1 MDGQRYRFGPFLL
14 DVDRTTLFRD
24 GSPVT
29 LGTRAFALLRV
40 LLDAGNREVSKAD
53 LIDAAWPETAIEESN
68 LSVQVANL
76 RRLLGPNPQGGEW
89 IATVARPA
97 SPAARAMRMAISP
110 RLAISNLWKD
120 IYVSVQAPKR
130 NERVTGPP
138 RIPCASPYPRQHD
151 TATVQLLVAEHET
164 FAGILCKWNFVP
176 HHGIPTAA

>member
-76 RRLLGPNPQGGEW
+76 RRAAWNKSARRRMDRDGG
-89 IATVARPA
+89 TR
-97 SPAARAMRMAISP
+97 
-110 RLAISNLWKD
+110 
-120 IYVSVQAPKR
+120 
-130 NERVTGPP
+130 
-138 RIPCASPYPRQHD
+138 RIPVRR
-151 TATVQLLVAEHET
+151 
-164 FAGILCKWNFVP
+164 
-176 HHGIPTAA
+176 